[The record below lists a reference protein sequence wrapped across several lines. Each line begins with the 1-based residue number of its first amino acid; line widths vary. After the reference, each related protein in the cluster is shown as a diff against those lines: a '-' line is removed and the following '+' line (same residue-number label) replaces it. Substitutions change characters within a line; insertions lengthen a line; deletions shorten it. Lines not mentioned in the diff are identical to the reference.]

1 MVFYRRKH
9 RGDDKYDVHLVPS
22 EMIPTLIGQ
31 SSFQNSLLL
40 SGMMG
45 STILLDTQNVSV
57 SLLLS
62 KDIKEAVLI

>member
-9 RGDDKYDVHLVPS
+9 RGDDEYDVHLVPS
-22 EMIPTLIGQ
+22 EMISTLIGQ
-31 SSFQNSLLL
+31 SSFHNSLLL

-57 SLLLS
+57 SL
-62 KDIKEAVLI
+62 VLVSDCKIRK